1 MRYFITSDL
10 HLSQATYEKL
20 KKHMNDIITFGMP
33 FGHLHSVSSGIL
45 SGKTMSNL
53 GGGPYTDFSPWGKS
67 QWVDKDSGLLS
78 IDWRDLTLVSFSK
91 MYAIIKRMNG
101 ERITKVMRR
110 RISIEGDKLIINDG
124 GKSVTAPRELMV
136 HYKQWIAHKILEGDD

>member
-1 MRYFITSDL
+1 MRYFISSDL
-10 HLSQATYEKL
+10 QLSQATYEKL

-33 FGHLHSVSSGIL
+33 FGHLHSVGAGIL
-45 SGKTMSNL
+45 SSKTMPNL

-78 IDWRDLTLVSFSK
+78 IDWSYFNVVSFYK
-91 MYAIIKRMNG
+91 MYAIKRVRG
-101 ERITKVMRR
+101 ERITKDLRR